1 MAAVATATTLEVS
14 NVRKQFGALAAIGG
28 VTLSVGQGERRAI
41 IGPNGAGK
49 TTFFNLISGALPLTS
64 GSIVLNGVNVTT
76 TPAWKRVRMGLS
88 RTFQRNNLF
97 LSLSVY
103 DNVQLAV
110 QREKGT
116 SYNMFRPAA
125 SFADVRGKILEILD
139 KVGLPHRADVEVA
152 NLSYGEQRQVE
163 VALALASD
171 PKILLLDEP
180 TAGMSITE
188 TRRMIDLIK
197 NLPRDLTLMIVEHD
211 MEVVFAISDYITVL
225 HLGQVLTEGT
235 PAEVEGDQRV
245 REVYLGEE

>member
-1 MAAVATATTLEVS
+1 MAAEALKVS
-14 NVRKQFGALAAIGG
+14 NVKKQFGALAAIDG
-28 VTLSVGQGERRAI
+28 VTLSVKQGERRAI

-49 TTFFNLISGALPLTS
+49 TTFFNLVSGALSLTA
-64 GSIVLNGVNVTT
+64 GTIELNGTNVTSI
-76 TPAWKRVRMGLS
+76 PSWKRVRLGLS

-103 DNVQLAV
+103 ENVQLAV
-110 QREKGT
+110 QREMGT
-116 SYNMFRPAA
+116 SYNMLRPAR
-125 SFADVRGKILEILD
+125 SFGDVRAKILDILD
-139 KVGLPHRADVEVA
+139 KVGLADRGDIEVA

-163 VALALASD
+163 VALALASE

-180 TAGMSITE
+180 TAGMSLTE

-197 NLPRDLTLMIVEHD
+197 KLPSDLTLMIVEHD

-235 PAEVEGDQRV
+235 PSEVQADQRV

>member
-1 MAAVATATTLEVS
+1 MAAEALKVS
-14 NVRKQFGALAAIGG
+14 NVKKQFGALAAIGG
-28 VTLSVGQGERRAI
+28 VTLTVGQGERRAV

-49 TTFFNLISGALPLTS
+49 TTFFNLISGALPLTA
-64 GSIVLNGVNVTT
+64 GTIELNGTNVTS

-103 DNVQLAV
+103 ENVQLAV
-110 QREKGT
+110 QRERGT
-116 SYNMFRPAA
+116 SYNMFRPTS
-125 SFADVRGKILEILD
+125 SFVETRAKILDILE
-139 KVGLPHRADVEVA
+139 KVGLADRANIEVA

-163 VALALASD
+163 VALALAAN

-188 TRRMIDLIK
+188 TKRMIELIK
-197 NLPRDLTLMIVEHD
+197 RLPSDLTLMIVEHD

-235 PAEVEGDQRV
+235 PAEVQADKRV